1 MRFWQWN
8 KKNIPFLPK
17 KQTND
22 IFIRDKGFLMK
33 KNLVKVFELVKRAK
47 TENRDLTE
55 DELRSLT
62 EEDEKKED
70 EPSDT
75 PKEDEPKE
83 EEPKEDEPKEE
94 KSAEEEDPKEAGK
107 EDSEEDEP
115 SESGKEPSDDDKKDK
130 DNKTTSTRKMEKK
143 FSLLKTI
150 RSLAENKPLDDN
162 TNALIEQGRTEMR
175 KSGLSAQGQ
184 IVLPTEQRA
193 VVSVTAEGE
202 DVVATDV
209 FDLLTPLRA
218 KNVLA
223 QAGAKFYTNL
233 VGDVKIPVMN
243 GSNVTFE
250 AENGE
255 AKDGAPEFTSITLSP
270 KRLTAYV
277 DISKQMLA
285 QDSVDIENA
294 IREDLINAINGK
306 IEEAVLSDFTG
317 STTQFKGVFADV
329 VPTAVADFKALVDKE
344 ADIEDANVNGTP
356 CYILSNKAKAALRAM
371 SKGTKST
378 QLVYENGEVDGTPAY
393 NTSHVKDTNYLYGDM
408 SNIVIGV
415 WSGIDMV
422 NDIYT
427 QAAKGCIRLVVNL
440 YVDAKI
446 ARPSGLTAGKFGA

>member
-1 MRFWQWN
+1 
-8 KKNIPFLPK
+8 
-17 KQTND
+17 
-22 IFIRDKGFLMK
+22 MK
-33 KNLVKVFELVKRAK
+33 KNLTKIYDLVKRAK
-47 TENRDLTE
+47 SENRDLT
-55 DELRSLT
+55 DEELKSLA
-62 EEDEKKED
+62 EEDEKKEE
-70 EPSDT
+70 EPSDDT

-83 EEPKEDEPKEE
+83 EDPKEDEPKEE
-94 KSAEEEDPKEAGK
+94 KPKEEKSAEENKDADEDNKK
-107 EDSEEDEP
+107 DDSEEDEP
-115 SESGKEPSDDDKKDK
+115 SESGEEPSDDTETEDKE
-130 DNKTTSTRKMEKK
+130 NKTTSTRRMEKK

-150 RSLAENKPLDDN
+150 RSLAENKPLDEN
-162 TNALIEQGRTEMR
+162 TKALFEQGRTEMR
-175 KSGLSAQGQ
+175 KSGLSSVGQ
-184 IVLPTEQRA
+184 IVIPTEKRA
-193 VVSVTAEGE
+193 VVSYTADGD

-250 AENGE
+250 AETAP
-255 AKDGAPEFTSITLSP
+255 AKDGGSTFSHITLSP

-317 STTQFKGVFADV
+317 STTQFKGVFAAV
-329 VPTAVADFKALVDKE
+329 KPTAVADFKALVDKE
-344 ADIEDANVNGTP
+344 ATVEDANASGVP

-393 NTSHVKDTNYLYGDM
+393 NTSHVGATNYLFGDM

-415 WSGIDMV
+415 WAGIDMV
-422 NDIYT
+422 NDVYT
-427 QAAKGCIRLVVNL
+427 QAANGCIRLVVNL
-440 YVDAKI
+440 YVDAQI
-446 ARPSGLTAGKFGA
+446 ARPECLTAGKIGATA

>member
-1 MRFWQWN
+1 
-8 KKNIPFLPK
+8 
-17 KQTND
+17 
-22 IFIRDKGFLMK
+22 MK
-33 KNLVKVFELVKRAK
+33 KNLTKIYDLVKRAK
-47 TENRDLTE
+47 SENRDLTE
-55 DELRSLT
+55 EELRSLT
-62 EEDEKKED
+62 EEDEKKD

-75 PKEDEPKE
+75 PKEDTPKDDEPSD
-83 EEPKEDEPKEE
+83 EEPKEDEPTEEPKEE
-94 KSAEEEDPKEAGK
+94 KSAEENQDADEDNKK
-107 EDSEEDEP
+107 DDSEEDEP
-115 SESGKEPSDDDKKDK
+115 SESGDEPSDDTETEDKE
-130 DNKTTSTRKMEKK
+130 NKTTSTRRMEKK

-162 TNALIEQGRTEMR
+162 TNALFEQGRMEMR
-175 KSGLSAQGQ
+175 KSGLSSVGQ
-184 IVLPTEQRA
+184 IVIPTEKRA

-250 AENGE
+250 AETAP
-255 AKDGAPEFTSITLSP
+255 AKDGGSTFSHITLSP

-317 STTQFKGVFADV
+317 STTQFKGVFAAV
-329 VPTAVADFKALVDKE
+329 KPTAVADFKALVDKE
-344 ADIEDANVNGTP
+344 ATVEDANASGVP

-393 NTSHVKDTNYLYGDM
+393 NTSHVGATNYLFGDM

-415 WSGIDMV
+415 WAGIDMV
-422 NDIYT
+422 NDVYT
-427 QAAKGCIRLVVNL
+427 QAANGCIRLVVNL
-440 YVDAKI
+440 YVDAQI
-446 ARPSGLTAGKFGA
+446 ARPECLTAGKIGATA

>member
-1 MRFWQWN
+1 
-8 KKNIPFLPK
+8 
-17 KQTND
+17 
-22 IFIRDKGFLMK
+22 MK
-33 KNLVKVFELVKRAK
+33 KNLTKIYDLVKRAK
-47 TENRDLTE
+47 SENRDLTE
-55 DELRSLT
+55 EELRSLT
-62 EEDEKKED
+62 EEDEKKD
-70 EPSDT
+70 EKPSDT

-83 EEPKEDEPKEE
+83 DEDPKEEEPKEE
-94 KSAEEEDPKEAGK
+94 KSAEENKDADEDNK
-107 EDSEEDEP
+107 EDDSEEEDEP
-115 SESGKEPSDDDKKDK
+115 SESGEESSDDTEKEDKE
-130 DNKTTSTRKMEKK
+130 NKTTSTRKMEKK

-162 TNALIEQGRTEMR
+162 TNAIIEQGRAEMR
-175 KSGLSAQGQ
+175 KSGLSSVGQ
-184 IVLPTEQRA
+184 IVLPTEKRA
-193 VVSVTAEGE
+193 VVSYTADGV
-202 DVVATDV
+202 DTVSTDV

-250 AENGE
+250 AETAP
-255 AKDGAPEFTSITLSP
+255 AKDGGASFSHITLSP

-306 IEEAVLSDFTG
+306 IEDAVLSDFTG
-317 STTQFKGVFADV
+317 SATQFKGVFAAV
-329 VPTAVADFKALVDKE
+329 KPTAVADFKALVDKE
-344 ADIEDANVNGTP
+344 ATVEDANINGAP

-393 NTSHVKDTNYLYGDM
+393 NTSHVGATNYLFGDM

-415 WSGIDMV
+415 WAGIDMV
-422 NDIYT
+422 NDVYT
-427 QAAKGCIRLVVNL
+427 QAANGCIRLVVNL
-440 YVDAKI
+440 YVDAQI
-446 ARPSGLTAGKFGA
+446 ARPECLTAGKIGPAA

>member
-1 MRFWQWN
+1 
-8 KKNIPFLPK
+8 
-17 KQTND
+17 
-22 IFIRDKGFLMK
+22 MK
-33 KNLVKVFELVKRAK
+33 KNLTKIYDLVKRAK
-47 TENRDLTE
+47 SENRDLTE
-55 DELRSLT
+55 EELRSLT
-62 EEDEKKED
+62 EEDEKKD

-83 EEPKEDEPKEE
+83 DEDPKEEDPKEDEPKEE
-94 KSAEEEDPKEAGK
+94 KSAEENKDADEDNKED
-107 EDSEEDEP
+107 DSEEDEP
-115 SESGKEPSDDDKKDK
+115 SESGEEPSDDTETEDKE
-130 DNKTTSTRKMEKK
+130 NKTTSTRKMEKK

-150 RSLAENKPLDDN
+150 RSLAENKPLDGN
-162 TNALIEQGRTEMR
+162 TNAIIEQGRAEMR
-175 KSGLSAQGQ
+175 KSGLSSVGQ
-184 IVLPTEQRA
+184 IVLPTEKRA
-193 VVSVTAEGE
+193 VVSYTADGV
-202 DVVATDV
+202 DTVSTDV

-250 AENGE
+250 AETAP
-255 AKDGAPEFTSITLSP
+255 AKDGGASFSHITLSP

-306 IEEAVLSDFTG
+306 IEDAVLSDFTG
-317 STTQFKGVFADV
+317 STTQFKGVFAAV
-329 VPTAVADFKALVDKE
+329 KPTAVADFKALVDKE
-344 ADIEDANVNGTP
+344 ATVEDANINGTP

-371 SKGTKST
+371 AKGIKST

-393 NTSHVKDTNYLYGDM
+393 NTSHVGATNYLFGDM

-415 WSGIDMV
+415 WAGIDMV
-422 NDIYT
+422 NDVYT
-427 QAAKGCIRLVVNL
+427 QAANGCIRLVVNL
-440 YVDAKI
+440 YVDAQI
-446 ARPSGLTAGKFGA
+446 ARPECLTAGKIGPAA

>member
-1 MRFWQWN
+1 
-8 KKNIPFLPK
+8 
-17 KQTND
+17 
-22 IFIRDKGFLMK
+22 MK
-33 KNLVKVFELVKRAK
+33 KNLTKIYDLVKRAK
-47 TENRDLTE
+47 SENRDLTE
-55 DELRSLT
+55 EELRSLT
-62 EEDEKKED
+62 EEDEKKD
-70 EPSDT
+70 EKPSDT

-83 EEPKEDEPKEE
+83 DEDPKEEDPKEDEPTEEPKEE
-94 KSAEEEDPKEAGK
+94 KSAEENKDADED
-107 EDSEEDEP
+107 DSEEDEP
-115 SESGKEPSDDDKKDK
+115 SESGEEPSDDTEKEDKE
-130 DNKTTSTRKMEKK
+130 NKTTSTRKMEKK

-162 TNALIEQGRTEMR
+162 TNAIIEQGRAEMR
-175 KSGLSAQGQ
+175 KSGLSSVGQ
-184 IVLPTEQRA
+184 IVLPTEKRA
-193 VVSVTAEGE
+193 VVSYTADGV
-202 DVVATDV
+202 DTVSTDV

-250 AENGE
+250 AETAP
-255 AKDGAPEFTSITLSP
+255 AKDGGASFSHITLSP

-306 IEEAVLSDFTG
+306 IEDAVLSDFTG
-317 STTQFKGVFADV
+317 SATQFKGVFAAV
-329 VPTAVADFKALVDKE
+329 KPTAVADFKALVDKE
-344 ADIEDANVNGTP
+344 ATVEDANINGTP

-371 SKGTKST
+371 AKGTKST

-393 NTSHVKDTNYLYGDM
+393 NTSHVGATNYLFGDM

-415 WSGIDMV
+415 WAGIDMV
-422 NDIYT
+422 NDVYT
-427 QAAKGCIRLVVNL
+427 QAANGCIRLVVNL
-440 YVDAKI
+440 YVDAQI
-446 ARPSGLTAGKFGA
+446 ARPECLTAGKIGPAA

>member
-1 MRFWQWN
+1 
-8 KKNIPFLPK
+8 
-17 KQTND
+17 
-22 IFIRDKGFLMK
+22 MK
-33 KNLVKVFELVKRAK
+33 KNLVKVFDLVKRAK
-47 TENRDLTE
+47 AENRDLTDSE
-55 DELRSLT
+55 IRSLT
-62 EEDEKKED
+62 EEEDEKMDEEPSDDTPKDD
-70 EPSDT
+70 EPSD
-75 PKEDEPKE
+75 EEPKE
-83 EEPKEDEPKEE
+83 EDSKKCEPKEE
-94 KSAEEEDPKEAGK
+94 KSAEEEDTKEVDQ
-107 EDSEEDEP
+107 EDSDEEP
-115 SESGKEPSDDDKKDK
+115 SSESDEEPSDDKYKEDKE
-130 DNKTTSTRKMEKK
+130 NKTTSTRRMEKK

-150 RSLAENKPLDDN
+150 RSLAENKPLDNN
-162 TNALIEQGRTEMR
+162 TIALIEQGRSEMR

-306 IEEAVLSDFTG
+306 IEEAVLSDFSG
-317 STTQFKGVFADV
+317 STTQFKGVFAAV
-329 VPTAVADFKALVDKE
+329 KPTAVADFKALVDKE
-344 ADIEDANVNGTP
+344 ATVEDANVNGTP

-415 WSGIDMV
+415 WAGIDMV

-446 ARPSGLTAGKFGA
+446 ARPSGVTAGKLGA

>member
-1 MRFWQWN
+1 
-8 KKNIPFLPK
+8 
-17 KQTND
+17 
-22 IFIRDKGFLMK
+22 MK
-33 KNLVKVFELVKRAK
+33 KNLTKIYDLVKRAK
-47 TENRDLTE
+47 SENRDLTE
-55 DELRSLT
+55 EELRSLT
-62 EEDEKKED
+62 EEDEKKD
-70 EPSDT
+70 EKPSDT

-83 EEPKEDEPKEE
+83 DEDPKEEDPKEDELTEEPKEE
-94 KSAEEEDPKEAGK
+94 KSAEENKDADEDNK
-107 EDSEEDEP
+107 EDDSEEEDEP
-115 SESGKEPSDDDKKDK
+115 SESGEEPSDDTEKEDKE
-130 DNKTTSTRKMEKK
+130 NKTTSTRKMEKK

-162 TNALIEQGRTEMR
+162 TNAIIEQGRAEMR
-175 KSGLSAQGQ
+175 KSGLSSVGQ
-184 IVLPTEQRA
+184 IVLPTEKRA
-193 VVSVTAEGE
+193 VVSYTADGV
-202 DVVATDV
+202 DTVSTDV

-250 AENGE
+250 AETAP
-255 AKDGAPEFTSITLSP
+255 AKDGGASFSHITLSP

-306 IEEAVLSDFTG
+306 IEDAVLSDFTG
-317 STTQFKGVFADV
+317 STTQFKGVFAAV
-329 VPTAVADFKALVDKE
+329 KPTAVADFKALVDKE
-344 ADIEDANVNGTP
+344 ATVEDANINGAP

-393 NTSHVKDTNYLYGDM
+393 NTSHVGATNYLFGDM

-415 WSGIDMV
+415 WAGIDMV
-422 NDIYT
+422 NDVYT
-427 QAAKGCIRLVVNL
+427 QAANGCIRLVVNL
-440 YVDAKI
+440 YVDAQI
-446 ARPSGLTAGKFGA
+446 ARPECLTAGKIGPAA

>member
-1 MRFWQWN
+1 MKFWQWN

-55 DELRSLT
+55 EELRSLT
-62 EEDEKKED
+62 EEDEKED

-115 SESGKEPSDDDKKDK
+115 SESGEEPSDDDKKDK

-317 STTQFKGVFADV
+317 STTQFKGVFAEV
-329 VPTAVADFKALVDKE
+329 APTAVADFKALVDKE

-371 SKGTKST
+371 AKGTKST

-408 SNIVIGV
+408 SNIIIGV
-415 WSGIDMV
+415 WAGIDMV

-446 ARPSGLTAGKFGA
+446 ARPNGLTAGKFGA

>member
-1 MRFWQWN
+1 
-8 KKNIPFLPK
+8 
-17 KQTND
+17 
-22 IFIRDKGFLMK
+22 MK
-33 KNLVKVFELVKRAK
+33 KNLVKVYELVKRAK
-47 TENRDLTE
+47 SENRDLT
-55 DELRSLT
+55 DEELKLLA
-62 EEDEKKED
+62 EEDEKKDEEPSDDTPKDD
-70 EPSDT
+70 EPSDEE
-75 PKEDEPKE
+75 PKEDEPTE
-83 EEPKEDEPKEE
+83 EPKEE
-94 KSAEEEDPKEAGK
+94 KSAEENKDADEDNKK
-107 EDSEEDEP
+107 DDSEEDEP
-115 SESGKEPSDDDKKDK
+115 SESGEEPSDDTETEDKE
-130 DNKTTSTRKMEKK
+130 NKTTSTRRMEKK

-150 RSLAENKPLDDN
+150 RSLAENKPLDEN
-162 TNALIEQGRTEMR
+162 TNALFEQGRMEMR
-175 KSGLSAQGQ
+175 KSGLSSVGQ
-184 IVLPTEQRA
+184 IVIPTEKRA

-250 AENGE
+250 AETAP
-255 AKDGAPEFTSITLSP
+255 AKDGGSTFSHITLSP

-317 STTQFKGVFADV
+317 STTQFKGVFAAV
-329 VPTAVADFKALVDKE
+329 KPTAVADFKALVDKE
-344 ADIEDANVNGTP
+344 ATVEDANASGVP

-393 NTSHVKDTNYLYGDM
+393 NTSHVGATNYLFGDM

-415 WSGIDMV
+415 WAGIDMV
-422 NDIYT
+422 NDVYT
-427 QAAKGCIRLVVNL
+427 QAANGCIRLVVNL
-440 YVDAKI
+440 YVDAQI
-446 ARPSGLTAGKFGA
+446 ARPECLTAGKIGAAA

>member
-1 MRFWQWN
+1 
-8 KKNIPFLPK
+8 
-17 KQTND
+17 
-22 IFIRDKGFLMK
+22 MK
-33 KNLVKVFELVKRAK
+33 KNLVKVFDLVKRAK
-47 TENRDLTE
+47 AENRDLT
-55 DELRSLT
+55 DSELRSLT
-62 EEDEKKED
+62 EEEDEKMDEEPSDDTPKDD
-70 EPSDT
+70 EPSD
-75 PKEDEPKE
+75 EEPKE
-83 EEPKEDEPKEE
+83 EDSKKCEPKEE
-94 KSAEEEDPKEAGK
+94 KSAEEEDPKEVDQ
-107 EDSEEDEP
+107 EDSDEEP
-115 SESGKEPSDDDKKDK
+115 SSESDEEPSDDTETEYKK
-130 DNKTTSTRKMEKK
+130 NKKTSTRRMEKK

-150 RSLAENKPLDDN
+150 RSLAENKPLDNN
-162 TNALIEQGRTEMR
+162 TIALIEQGRSEMR

-306 IEEAVLSDFTG
+306 IEEAVLSDFSG
-317 STTQFKGVFADV
+317 STTQFKGVFAAV
-329 VPTAVADFKALVDKE
+329 KPTAVADFKALVDKE

-415 WSGIDMV
+415 WAGIDMV

-440 YVDAKI
+440 YVDANI

>member
-1 MRFWQWN
+1 
-8 KKNIPFLPK
+8 
-17 KQTND
+17 
-22 IFIRDKGFLMK
+22 MK
-33 KNLVKVFELVKRAK
+33 KNLTKIYDLVKRAK
-47 TENRDLTE
+47 SENRDLT
-55 DELRSLT
+55 DEELKSLA
-62 EEDEKKED
+62 EEDEKKEE
-70 EPSDT
+70 EPSDDT

-83 EEPKEDEPKEE
+83 EDPKEDEPKEE
-94 KSAEEEDPKEAGK
+94 KPKEEKSAEENKDADEDNKK
-107 EDSEEDEP
+107 DDSEEDEP
-115 SESGKEPSDDDKKDK
+115 SESGEEPSDDTETEDKE
-130 DNKTTSTRKMEKK
+130 NKTTSTRRMEKK

-150 RSLAENKPLDDN
+150 RSLAENKPLDEN
-162 TNALIEQGRTEMR
+162 TKALFEQGRTEMR
-175 KSGLSAQGQ
+175 KSGLSSVGQ
-184 IVLPTEQRA
+184 IVIPTEKRA
-193 VVSVTAEGE
+193 VVSYTADGE

-250 AENGE
+250 AETAP
-255 AKDGAPEFTSITLSP
+255 AKDGGTSFSHITLSP

-306 IEEAVLSDFTG
+306 IEDAVLSDFTG
-317 STTQFKGVFADV
+317 STTQFKGVFAAV
-329 VPTAVADFKALVDKE
+329 KPTAVADFKALVDKE
-344 ADIEDANVNGTP
+344 ATVEDANASGVP

-393 NTSHVKDTNYLYGDM
+393 NTSHVGATNYLFGDM

-415 WSGIDMV
+415 WAGIDMV
-422 NDIYT
+422 NDVYT
-427 QAAKGCIRLVVNL
+427 QAANGCIRLVVNL
-440 YVDAKI
+440 YVDAQI
-446 ARPSGLTAGKFGA
+446 ARPECLTAGKIGPAA

>member
-1 MRFWQWN
+1 
-8 KKNIPFLPK
+8 
-17 KQTND
+17 
-22 IFIRDKGFLMK
+22 MK
-33 KNLVKVFELVKRAK
+33 KNLTKIYDLVKRAK
-47 TENRDLTE
+47 SENRDLTE
-55 DELRSLT
+55 EELRSLT
-62 EEDEKKED
+62 EEDEKKD
-70 EPSDT
+70 EKPSDT

-83 EEPKEDEPKEE
+83 DEDPKEDEPTEEPKEE
-94 KSAEEEDPKEAGK
+94 KSAEENKDADEDNK
-107 EDSEEDEP
+107 EDDSEEEDEP
-115 SESGKEPSDDDKKDK
+115 SESGEEPSDDTEKEDKE
-130 DNKTTSTRKMEKK
+130 NKTTSTRKMEKK

-162 TNALIEQGRTEMR
+162 TNAIIEQGRAEMR
-175 KSGLSAQGQ
+175 KSGLSSVGQ
-184 IVLPTEQRA
+184 IVLPTEKRA
-193 VVSVTAEGE
+193 VVSYTADGV
-202 DVVATDV
+202 DTVSTDV

-250 AENGE
+250 AETAP
-255 AKDGAPEFTSITLSP
+255 AKDGGASFSHITLSP

-306 IEEAVLSDFTG
+306 IEDAVLSDFTG
-317 STTQFKGVFADV
+317 STTQFKGVFAAV
-329 VPTAVADFKALVDKE
+329 KPTAVADFKALVDKE
-344 ADIEDANVNGTP
+344 ATVEDANINGTP

-371 SKGTKST
+371 AKGTKST

-393 NTSHVKDTNYLYGDM
+393 NTSHVGATNYLFGDM

-415 WSGIDMV
+415 WAGIDMV
-422 NDIYT
+422 NDVYT
-427 QAAKGCIRLVVNL
+427 QAANGCIRLVVNL
-440 YVDAKI
+440 YVDAQI
-446 ARPSGLTAGKFGA
+446 ARPECLTAGKIGPAA

>member
-1 MRFWQWN
+1 M
-8 KKNIPFLPK
+8 
-17 KQTND
+17 
-22 IFIRDKGFLMK
+22 
-33 KNLVKVFELVKRAK
+33 
-47 TENRDLTE
+47 
-55 DELRSLT
+55 
-62 EEDEKKED
+62 
-70 EPSDT
+70 
-75 PKEDEPKE
+75 
-83 EEPKEDEPKEE
+83 
-94 KSAEEEDPKEAGK
+94 
-107 EDSEEDEP
+107 
-115 SESGKEPSDDDKKDK
+115 
-130 DNKTTSTRKMEKK
+130 
-143 FSLLKTI
+143 LKTI

-162 TNALIEQGRTEMR
+162 TNALIEQGRSEMR

-306 IEEAVLSDFTG
+306 IEEAVLSDFSG
-317 STTQFKGVFADV
+317 STTQFKGVFAEV

-371 SKGTKST
+371 AKGTKST

-415 WSGIDMV
+415 WAGIDMV

>member
-162 TNALIEQGRTEMR
+162 TNALIERGRSEMR

-317 STTQFKGVFADV
+317 TTTQFKGVFADV

-371 SKGTKST
+371 AKGTKST

>member
-1 MRFWQWN
+1 
-8 KKNIPFLPK
+8 
-17 KQTND
+17 
-22 IFIRDKGFLMK
+22 MK
-33 KNLVKVFELVKRAK
+33 KNLVKVFDLVKRAK
-47 TENRDLTE
+47 AENRDLTDSE
-55 DELRSLT
+55 IRSLT
-62 EEDEKKED
+62 EEEDEKMDEEPSDDTTKDD
-70 EPSDT
+70 EPSD
-75 PKEDEPKE
+75 EEPKE
-83 EEPKEDEPKEE
+83 EDSKKCEPKEE
-94 KSAEEEDPKEAGK
+94 KSAEEEDTKEVDQ
-107 EDSEEDEP
+107 EDSDEEP
-115 SESGKEPSDDDKKDK
+115 SSESDEEPSDDKYKEDKE
-130 DNKTTSTRKMEKK
+130 NKTTSTRRMEKK

-150 RSLAENKPLDDN
+150 RSLAENKPLDNN
-162 TNALIEQGRTEMR
+162 TIALIEQGRSEMR

-306 IEEAVLSDFTG
+306 IEEAVLSDFSG
-317 STTQFKGVFADV
+317 STTQFKGVFAAV
-329 VPTAVADFKALVDKE
+329 KPTAVADFKALVDKE
-344 ADIEDANVNGTP
+344 ATVEDANVNGTP

-415 WSGIDMV
+415 WAGIDMV

-446 ARPSGLTAGKFGA
+446 ARQSGLTAGKFGS

>member
-1 MRFWQWN
+1 
-8 KKNIPFLPK
+8 
-17 KQTND
+17 
-22 IFIRDKGFLMK
+22 MK
-33 KNLVKVFELVKRAK
+33 KNLTKIYDLVKRAK
-47 TENRDLTE
+47 SENRDLTDE
-55 DELRSLT
+55 ELRSLT
-62 EEDEKKED
+62 EEEDEKMDEKPSDDTPKDD
-70 EPSDT
+70 EPSD
-75 PKEDEPKE
+75 EDPKE
-83 EEPKEDEPKEE
+83 EEPKECEPNKE
-94 KSAEEEDPKEAGK
+94 KSAEEDKDADEYNKED
-107 EDSEEDEP
+107 DSEEDEP
-115 SESGKEPSDDDKKDK
+115 SESGEEPSDDTETEDKE
-130 DNKTTSTRKMEKK
+130 NKTTSTRRMEKK

-150 RSLAENKPLDDN
+150 RSLAENKPLDEN
-162 TNALIEQGRTEMR
+162 TKALFEQGRTEMR
-175 KSGLSAQGQ
+175 KSGLSSVGQ
-184 IVLPTEQRA
+184 IVIPTEKRA
-193 VVSVTAEGE
+193 VVSYTADGE

-250 AENGE
+250 AETAP
-255 AKDGAPEFTSITLSP
+255 AKDGGTSFSHITLSP

-306 IEEAVLSDFTG
+306 IEDAVLSDFSG
-317 STTQFKGVFADV
+317 STTQFKGVFAEV
-329 VPTAVADFKALVDKE
+329 KPTAVADFKALVDKE

-371 SKGTKST
+371 AKGTKST
-378 QLVYENGEVDGTPAY
+378 QLVYEDGQVDGTPAY

-415 WSGIDMV
+415 WAGIDMV

>member
-1 MRFWQWN
+1 
-8 KKNIPFLPK
+8 
-17 KQTND
+17 
-22 IFIRDKGFLMK
+22 MK
-33 KNLVKVFELVKRAK
+33 KNLTKIYDLVKRAK
-47 TENRDLTE
+47 SENRDLTE
-55 DELRSLT
+55 EELRSLT
-62 EEDEKKED
+62 EEDEKKD

-83 EEPKEDEPKEE
+83 DEDPKEEDPKEDEPKEE
-94 KSAEEEDPKEAGK
+94 KSAEENKDADEDNKED
-107 EDSEEDEP
+107 DSEEDEP
-115 SESGKEPSDDDKKDK
+115 SESGEEPSDDTETEDKE
-130 DNKTTSTRKMEKK
+130 NKTTSTRKMEKK

-150 RSLAENKPLDDN
+150 RSLAENKPLDEN
-162 TNALIEQGRTEMR
+162 TNAIIEQGRAEMR
-175 KSGLSAQGQ
+175 KSGLSSVGQ
-184 IVLPTEQRA
+184 IVLPTEKRA
-193 VVSVTAEGE
+193 VVSYTADGV
-202 DVVATDV
+202 DTVSTDV

-250 AENGE
+250 AETAP
-255 AKDGAPEFTSITLSP
+255 AKDGGASFSHITLSP

-306 IEEAVLSDFTG
+306 IEDAVLSDFTG
-317 STTQFKGVFADV
+317 STTQFKGVFAAV
-329 VPTAVADFKALVDKE
+329 KPTAVADFKALVDKE
-344 ADIEDANVNGTP
+344 ATVEDANINGTP

-371 SKGTKST
+371 AKGTKST

-393 NTSHVKDTNYLYGDM
+393 NTSHVGATNYLFGDM

-415 WSGIDMV
+415 WAGIDMV
-422 NDIYT
+422 NDVYT
-427 QAAKGCIRLVVNL
+427 QAANGCIRLVVNL
-440 YVDAKI
+440 YVDAQI
-446 ARPSGLTAGKFGA
+446 ARPECLTAGKIGPAA

>member
-1 MRFWQWN
+1 
-8 KKNIPFLPK
+8 
-17 KQTND
+17 
-22 IFIRDKGFLMK
+22 MK
-33 KNLVKVFELVKRAK
+33 KNLTKIYDLVKRAK
-47 TENRDLTE
+47 SENRDLTE
-55 DELRSLT
+55 EELRSLT
-62 EEDEKKED
+62 EEDEKKD
-70 EPSDT
+70 ENSDT

-83 EEPKEDEPKEE
+83 DEDPKEEDPKEDEPTEEPKEE
-94 KSAEEEDPKEAGK
+94 KSAEENKDADENNKED
-107 EDSEEDEP
+107 DSEEDEP
-115 SESGKEPSDDDKKDK
+115 SESGDEISDDTETEDKE
-130 DNKTTSTRKMEKK
+130 NKTTSTRRMEKK

-162 TNALIEQGRTEMR
+162 TNALFEQGRMEMR
-175 KSGLSAQGQ
+175 KSGLSSVGQ
-184 IVLPTEQRA
+184 IVIPTEKRA

-218 KNVLA
+218 KNVLT

-250 AENGE
+250 AETAP
-255 AKDGAPEFTSITLSP
+255 AKDGGSTFSHITLSP

-317 STTQFKGVFADV
+317 STTQFKGVFAAV
-329 VPTAVADFKALVDKE
+329 KPTAVADFKALVDKE
-344 ADIEDANVNGTP
+344 ATVEDANASGVP

-393 NTSHVKDTNYLYGDM
+393 NTNHVGATNYLFGDM

-415 WSGIDMV
+415 WAGIDMV
-422 NDIYT
+422 NDVYT
-427 QAAKGCIRLVVNL
+427 QAANGCIRLVVNL
-440 YVDAKI
+440 YVDAQI
-446 ARPSGLTAGKFGA
+446 ARPECLTAGKIGATA

>member
-1 MRFWQWN
+1 
-8 KKNIPFLPK
+8 
-17 KQTND
+17 
-22 IFIRDKGFLMK
+22 MK
-33 KNLVKVFELVKRAK
+33 KNLTKIYDLVKRAK
-47 TENRDLTE
+47 SENRDLTE
-55 DELRSLT
+55 EELRSLT
-62 EEDEKKED
+62 EEDEKKD
-70 EPSDT
+70 EKPSDT

-83 EEPKEDEPKEE
+83 DEDPKEEDPKEDEATEEPKEE
-94 KSAEEEDPKEAGK
+94 KSAEENKDADED
-107 EDSEEDEP
+107 DSEEDEP
-115 SESGKEPSDDDKKDK
+115 SESGEEPSDDTEKEDKE
-130 DNKTTSTRKMEKK
+130 NKTTSTRKMEKK

-162 TNALIEQGRTEMR
+162 TNAIIEQGRAEMR
-175 KSGLSAQGQ
+175 KSGLSSVGQ
-184 IVLPTEQRA
+184 IVLPTEKRA
-193 VVSVTAEGE
+193 VVSYTADGV
-202 DVVATDV
+202 DTVSTDV

-250 AENGE
+250 AETAP
-255 AKDGAPEFTSITLSP
+255 AKDGGASFSHITLSP

-306 IEEAVLSDFTG
+306 IEDAVLSDFTG
-317 STTQFKGVFADV
+317 STTQFKGVFAAV
-329 VPTAVADFKALVDKE
+329 KPTAVADFKALVDKE
-344 ADIEDANVNGTP
+344 ATVEDANINGTP

-371 SKGTKST
+371 AKGTKST

-393 NTSHVKDTNYLYGDM
+393 NTSHVGATNYLFGDM

-415 WSGIDMV
+415 WAGIDMV
-422 NDIYT
+422 NDVYT
-427 QAAKGCIRLVVNL
+427 QAANGCIRLVVNL
-440 YVDAKI
+440 YVDAQI
-446 ARPSGLTAGKFGA
+446 ARPECLTAGKIGPAA

>member
-1 MRFWQWN
+1 
-8 KKNIPFLPK
+8 
-17 KQTND
+17 
-22 IFIRDKGFLMK
+22 MK

-83 EEPKEDEPKEE
+83 EEPKEE

-115 SESGKEPSDDDKKDK
+115 SESGEEPSDDDKKDK

-371 SKGTKST
+371 AKGTKST

-408 SNIVIGV
+408 SNIIIGV
-415 WSGIDMV
+415 WAGIDMV

>member
-1 MRFWQWN
+1 
-8 KKNIPFLPK
+8 
-17 KQTND
+17 
-22 IFIRDKGFLMK
+22 MK
-33 KNLVKVFELVKRAK
+33 KNLVKVFDLVKRAK
-47 TENRDLTE
+47 AENRDLTDSE
-55 DELRSLT
+55 IRSLT
-62 EEDEKKED
+62 EEEDEKMDEEPSDDTTKDD
-70 EPSDT
+70 EPSD
-75 PKEDEPKE
+75 EEPKE
-83 EEPKEDEPKEE
+83 EDSKKCEPKEE
-94 KSAEEEDPKEAGK
+94 KSAEEEDPKEVDQ
-107 EDSEEDEP
+107 EDSDEEP
-115 SESGKEPSDDDKKDK
+115 SSESDEEPSDDKDK
-130 DNKTTSTRKMEKK
+130 EYKENKTTSTRRMEKK

-162 TNALIEQGRTEMR
+162 TNALIEQGRSEMR

-306 IEEAVLSDFTG
+306 IEEAVLSDFSG
-317 STTQFKGVFADV
+317 STTQFKGVFAAV
-329 VPTAVADFKALVDKE
+329 KPTAVADFKALVDKE
-344 ADIEDANVNGTP
+344 ATVEDANASGVP

-393 NTSHVKDTNYLYGDM
+393 NTSHVGATNYLFGDM

-415 WSGIDMV
+415 WAGIDMV
-422 NDIYT
+422 NDVYT
-427 QAAKGCIRLVVNL
+427 QAANGCIRLVVNL
-440 YVDAKI
+440 YVDAQI
-446 ARPSGLTAGKFGA
+446 ARPECLTAGKIGATA

>member
-1 MRFWQWN
+1 
-8 KKNIPFLPK
+8 
-17 KQTND
+17 
-22 IFIRDKGFLMK
+22 MK

-115 SESGKEPSDDDKKDK
+115 SESGEEPSDDDKKDK

-371 SKGTKST
+371 AKGTKST

-408 SNIVIGV
+408 SNIIIGV
-415 WSGIDMV
+415 WAGIDMV

>member
-1 MRFWQWN
+1 
-8 KKNIPFLPK
+8 
-17 KQTND
+17 
-22 IFIRDKGFLMK
+22 MK
-33 KNLVKVFELVKRAK
+33 KNLVKVYDLVKRAK
-47 TENRDLTE
+47 SENRDLTDE
-55 DELRSLT
+55 ELRSLT
-62 EEDEKKED
+62 EEDEKKD

-83 EEPKEDEPKEE
+83 DPKEDEPKE
-94 KSAEEEDPKEAGK
+94 DPKEVDQ
-107 EDSEEDEP
+107 EDSDEEP
-115 SESGKEPSDDDKKDK
+115 SSESDEEPSDDKDK
-130 DNKTTSTRKMEKK
+130 ENKTTSTRRMEKK

-162 TNALIEQGRTEMR
+162 TNALIEQGRSEMR

-317 STTQFKGVFADV
+317 STTQFKGVFAEV
-329 VPTAVADFKALVDKE
+329 APTAVADFKALVDKE

-371 SKGTKST
+371 AKGTKST

-393 NTSHVKDTNYLYGDM
+393 NTSHVKGTNYLYGDM

-415 WSGIDMV
+415 WAGIDMV

>member
-1 MRFWQWN
+1 
-8 KKNIPFLPK
+8 
-17 KQTND
+17 
-22 IFIRDKGFLMK
+22 MK
-33 KNLVKVFELVKRAK
+33 KNLTKIYDLVKRAK
-47 TENRDLTE
+47 SENRDLTE
-55 DELRSLT
+55 EELRSLT
-62 EEDEKKED
+62 EEDEKKD
-70 EPSDT
+70 EKPSDT

-83 EEPKEDEPKEE
+83 DEDPKEEDPKEDEPTEEPKEE
-94 KSAEEEDPKEAGK
+94 KSAEENKDADED
-107 EDSEEDEP
+107 DSEEDEP
-115 SESGKEPSDDDKKDK
+115 SESGEEPSDDTEKEDKE
-130 DNKTTSTRKMEKK
+130 NKTTSTRKMEKK

-162 TNALIEQGRTEMR
+162 TNAIIEQGRAEMR
-175 KSGLSAQGQ
+175 KSGLSSVGQ
-184 IVLPTEQRA
+184 IVLPTEKRA
-193 VVSVTAEGE
+193 VVSYTADGV
-202 DVVATDV
+202 DTVSTDV

-250 AENGE
+250 AETAP
-255 AKDGAPEFTSITLSP
+255 AKDGGASFSHITLSP

-306 IEEAVLSDFTG
+306 IEDAVLSDFTG
-317 STTQFKGVFADV
+317 STTQFKGVFAAV
-329 VPTAVADFKALVDKE
+329 KPTAVADFKALVDKE
-344 ADIEDANVNGTP
+344 ATVEDANINGTP

-371 SKGTKST
+371 AKGTKST

-393 NTSHVKDTNYLYGDM
+393 NTSHVGATNYLFGDM

-415 WSGIDMV
+415 WAGIDMV
-422 NDIYT
+422 NDVYT
-427 QAAKGCIRLVVNL
+427 QAANGCIRLVVNL
-440 YVDAKI
+440 YVDAQI
-446 ARPSGLTAGKFGA
+446 ARPECLTAGKIGPAA